1 MNQSTEIEVKN
12 LDHLGLVAGII
23 DEIGIVE
30 IINEQVSIER
40 GEIVT
45 AGQVVKAIILNGLG
59 FVSRALYLFPQFFE
73 DKATEHL
80 LGEGIEPKHL
90 NDDKIGRVMD
100 KLYQLDVSGI
110 FLLISLAAVK
120 KFGVATENSHLDSTS
135 LSVEGEYKKEYPTV
149 EILKSGAVG
158 EEIETRQQPI
168 KITYG
173 YSRDRRPDLKQFMI
187 DLIVSGD
194 GDVPLFLKVGDGN
207 EADKAVFGQIA
218 REFKKQVDFDSLIVG
233 DSALYSKENLKLM
246 KEMRWLS
253 RVPLSIK
260 EAQELVDSISEKELT
275 DSEIPGY
282 SWRETISNY
291 GGIEQRWLLV
301 ESQARQESDLKK
313 LEKKIEQE
321 KNSAQEKIRQ
331 LSRREFENRA
341 VALAIAK
348 GLSDSL
354 KYHQLTEIK
363 VNLIPPETR
372 AVKTQIKRRFTLS
385 KLSSSSQI
393 RVEFDRH

>member
-1 MNQSTEIEVKN
+1 VGCSTRNQSTEIEVKN

-80 LGEGIEPKHL
+80 LGEGIEAKHL

-100 KLYQLDVSGI
+100 KLYQLNVSVI

-135 LSVEGEYKKEYPTV
+135 LSVEGEYNKEYPTV

-218 REFKKQVDFDSLIVG
+218 REFQKPVDFDSLIVG
-233 DSALYSKENLKLM
+233 DSALYSKENLKRLM
-246 KEMRWLS
+246 REMRWLS
-253 RVPLSIK
+253 RVPFSIK
-260 EAQELVDSISEKELT
+260 EAQKLVDSISEKELT

-301 ESQARQESDLKK
+301 ESQARKESDLKK

-321 KNSAQEKIRQ
+321 KNWA
-331 LSRREFENRA
+331 
-341 VALAIAK
+341 
-348 GLSDSL
+348 
-354 KYHQLTEIK
+354 
-363 VNLIPPETR
+363 
-372 AVKTQIKRRFTLS
+372 
-385 KLSSSSQI
+385 
-393 RVEFDRH
+393 

>member
-1 MNQSTEIEVKN
+1 M
-12 LDHLGLVAGII
+12 
-23 DEIGIVE
+23 
-30 IINEQVSIER
+30 
-40 GEIVT
+40 
-45 AGQVVKAIILNGLG
+45 
-59 FVSRALYLFPQFFE
+59 
-73 DKATEHL
+73 
-80 LGEGIEPKHL
+80 
-90 NDDKIGRVMD
+90 
-100 KLYQLDVSGI
+100 
-110 FLLISLAAVK
+110 
-120 KFGVATENSHLDSTS
+120 
-135 LSVEGEYKKEYPTV
+135 
-149 EILKSGAVG
+149 G

-233 DSALYSKENLKLM
+233 DSALYSKENLKRLM
-246 KEMRWLS
+246 REMRWLS
-253 RVPLSIK
+253 RVPFSIK
-260 EAQELVDSISEKELT
+260 EAQKLVDSISEKELT

-321 KNSAQEKIRQ
+321 KNWA
-331 LSRREFENRA
+331 
-341 VALAIAK
+341 
-348 GLSDSL
+348 
-354 KYHQLTEIK
+354 
-363 VNLIPPETR
+363 
-372 AVKTQIKRRFTLS
+372 
-385 KLSSSSQI
+385 
-393 RVEFDRH
+393 

>member
-59 FVSRALYLFPQFFE
+59 FVSGSLYLFPQFFE

-80 LGEGIEPKHL
+80 LGEGIEPKQL

-100 KLYQLDVSGI
+100 KLY
-110 FLLISLAAVK
+110 
-120 KFGVATENSHLDSTS
+120 GVATENSHLDSTS

-158 EEIETRQQPI
+158 EEIETGQQPI

-218 REFKKQVDFDSLIVG
+218 REFKKQVDLDSLIVG

-246 KEMRWLS
+246 REMRWLS
-253 RVPLSIK
+253 RVPFSIK
-260 EAQELVDSISEKELT
+260 EAQELVDSI
-275 DSEIPGY
+275 
-282 SWRETISNY
+282 W
-291 GGIEQRWLLV
+291 
-301 ESQARQESDLKK
+301 
-313 LEKKIEQE
+313 
-321 KNSAQEKIRQ
+321 
-331 LSRREFENRA
+331 
-341 VALAIAK
+341 
-348 GLSDSL
+348 
-354 KYHQLTEIK
+354 
-363 VNLIPPETR
+363 
-372 AVKTQIKRRFTLS
+372 
-385 KLSSSSQI
+385 
-393 RVEFDRH
+393 

>member
-1 MNQSTEIEVKN
+1 VQ
-12 LDHLGLVAGII
+12 
-23 DEIGIVE
+23 
-30 IINEQVSIER
+30 R
-40 GEIVT
+40 GSLRNFL
-45 AGQVVKAIILNGLG
+45 QCK
-59 FVSRALYLFPQFFE
+59 F
-73 DKATEHL
+73 
-80 LGEGIEPKHL
+80 
-90 NDDKIGRVMD
+90 GRT
-100 KLYQLDVSGI
+100 
-110 FLLISLAAVK
+110 K

-135 LSVEGEYKKEYPTV
+135 LSVEGEYNKEYPTV

-218 REFKKQVDFDSLIVG
+218 REFQKQVDFDSLIVG

-321 KNSAQEKIRQ
+321 KNWA
-331 LSRREFENRA
+331 
-341 VALAIAK
+341 
-348 GLSDSL
+348 
-354 KYHQLTEIK
+354 
-363 VNLIPPETR
+363 
-372 AVKTQIKRRFTLS
+372 
-385 KLSSSSQI
+385 
-393 RVEFDRH
+393 